1 VRGKSCLKSKRTNF
15 RWPFGLEIVNRPDP
29 DDPGG
34 LGAEESGT
42 EGTGPTHT
50 AVVPGDGGA
59 RWAEVGLHY
68 DSANDPVT
76 LRGKICRVWCIC
88 RGGELRAALLRRPSD
103 GAIMSH

>member
-1 VRGKSCLKSKRTNF
+1 MPEKDKRTNF

-34 LGAEESGT
+34 LGDEESGA
-42 EGTGPTHT
+42 ERTGPTHND
-50 AVVPGDGGA
+50 VVPGFGGT

-76 LRGKICRVWCIC
+76 LRGPLNMLSGIKASSAR
-88 RGGELRAALLRRPSD
+88 LRSPLAAAAGWRD
-103 GAIMSH
+103 